1 METVSLVPLEGLDDL
16 SAQSAAIKK
25 IEQNFSNIDSLAS
38 VTNHKISLIQQKK
51 TIEAQIKNESELEK
65 SKKGLETL
73 FKSYNRINKMD
84 ESFSDTVE
92 LCRETSSLIGHYQLI
107 KKVNTV
113 RVNLINILKEVDRLL
128 TIPEK
133 AAEIE
138 QLLSDELNLLEIHS
152 KLRELER
159 LHQKALKQ
167 FESNF
172 EELEA
177 IKEMFSS
184 VPELSHRFENK
195 IWNIVSNSIE
205 IAQIKPA
212 VLVKVAQIIERE
224 KLHEQ
229 KQKEKK
235 SQNSLISS
243 EGIHDD
249 DYDDDDDDTEINLNN
264 SNKQNT
270 TENENNNN
278 NNNNNNKNYDINNED
293 EGYDK
298 NRSNYGDRFLEV
310 LIQSI
315 SGKFEPM
322 FLNSHNDLVQTLK
335 DVNKMVEELF
345 IVMDIVQECYPPS
358 YDLFNFYVD
367 QYHTKF
373 YSLFGSFSNL
383 MESSHV
389 NNNYQ
394 VVVTKN
400 IPSAHILMLVEWVV
414 KNYSRDLSRLGIQ
427 DISPPL
433 LDSLDPL
440 IKIYKMHIKQLMREW
455 CDNII
460 NNDNQNKPEVVDGQY
475 CSLAPIQLFESVAS
489 QLDIAAATK
498 CQKLVVGV
506 MEEVVSA
513 LMYFQVQSI
522 TLLQERN
529 HEIKLEN
536 VIAYVNNN
544 SKCYDHTQTIV
555 DKVSN
560 ILDSEHMGYLDFDP
574 VLEGFLNV
582 SKVATQAISSV
593 IFRDLD
599 ECIHKFYTVEW
610 YQEDLMQPI
619 INTFEDYVTNDIQ
632 KYILENYLKR
642 LALLLL
648 DTLIEQLL
656 AQLIGGKNKFNENT
670 YKILSN
676 DCDKLL
682 DFFKKYLRLSVV
694 TAKVQILEDFKQMIT
709 SSIDMVPVYFRSV
722 INFHKDINERVVELV
737 LYQRTDISKSE
748 ITEVLGQIKTIVET
762 VHTDPTNPPTGI
774 FSRMNIYQRGWFS

>member
-1 METVSLVPLEGLDDL
+1 METSLVPLEGLDDS
-16 SAQSAAIKK
+16 SAQSEAIRK
-25 IEQNFSNIDSLAS
+25 IEAHFSNIDSLAS

-51 TIEAQIKNESELEK
+51 TIEAQIKNEVHSELEK

-73 FKSYNRINKMD
+73 YKSYNRINKMD
-84 ESFSDTVE
+84 ESFTDTEV
-92 LCRETSSLIGHYQLI
+92 LCSETANLIGYYSLI

-113 RVNLINILKEVDRLL
+113 RVNLTNILKEVDRLL

-138 QLLSDELNLLEIHS
+138 QLLSDDLNLLLIH
-152 KLRELER
+152 KKIRELER

-177 IKEMFSS
+177 IKDMFSS
-184 VPELSHRFENK
+184 VPELSLRFENK
-195 IWNIVSNSIE
+195 IWDLVGKSVSV
-205 IAQIKPA
+205 AQEKPA

-224 KLHEQ
+224 KIYEQ
-229 KQKEKK
+229 QQREKK
-235 SQNSLISS
+235 KSNISLVSS
-243 EGIHDD
+243 EGIDSNGAGGE
-249 DYDDDDDDTEINLNN
+249 DYDR
-264 SNKQNT
+264 
-270 TENENNNN
+270 
-278 NNNNNNKNYDINNED
+278 
-293 EGYDK
+293 
-298 NRSNYGDRFLEV
+298 NRSSYGDRFFEV
-310 LIQSI
+310 LSLSI
-315 SGKFEPM
+315 SSRFEPM
-322 FLNSHNDLVQTLK
+322 FLNSHTDLVSTLR

-345 IVMDIVQECYPPS
+345 VVMDTVQECYPPS
-358 YDLFNFYVD
+358 YDLFNYYVD

-373 YSLFGSFSNL
+373 YSLFGSFSKIV
-383 MESSHV
+383 ES
-389 NNNYQ
+389 N
-394 VVVTKN
+394 VTN
-400 IPSAHILMLVEWVV
+400 REHLARQIPSAHILMLVEWVV

-433 LDSLDPL
+433 LDALDPL
-440 IKIYKMHIKQLMREW
+440 IKIYKFHIKSLMRDW

-460 NNDNQNKPEVVDGQY
+460 NNDNQNKPDVVDGQY

-489 QLDIAAATK
+489 QLDIANATK

-506 MEEVVSA
+506 IEEVVSA
-513 LMYFQVQSI
+513 LLYFQVSSI

-536 VIAYVNNN
+536 LIAYVNNN

-560 ILDSEHMGYLDFDP
+560 ILDSEHMALIDFDP

-599 ECIHKFYTVEW
+599 ECISKFFTQDW

-619 INTFEDYVTNDIQ
+619 INTFEDYFVNDIQ
-632 KYILENYLKR
+632 KFILENYLKR
-642 LALLLL
+642 LSLLCL
-648 DTLIEQLL
+648 DILIERVLT
-656 AQLIGGKNKFNENT
+656 QLICGRNKFNDQF
-670 YKILSN
+670 YKIMSN

-709 SSIDMVPVYFRSV
+709 SDIEMTPIYFRSI
-722 INFHKDINERVVELV
+722 INFHKDINEKIVEAV
-737 LYQRTDISKSE
+737 LSQRTDVNKTQINQQIEQTKAVIANVLPEGSE
-748 ITEVLGQIKTIVET
+748 PQ
-762 VHTDPTNPPTGI
+762 GI
-774 FSRMNIYQRGWFS
+774 FSRMNLRGNSWW